1 MSQTTFELVEVLVAS
16 TALFALFV
24 QGLLLWKRSR
34 RQGAL
39 MISAAMVVTTLVVPV
54 VRNLVGTLVDAN
66 LLARTIVVAFLW
78 GTIATVGLVV
88 LLRNKP
94 VMCAGLV
101 VVVLSATLA
110 AEWVAVPQWN
120 VSRSIFVK
128 GPVANPSSALRVSS
142 KPSRLARF
150 NVLLLGG
157 DAGPGRWGLR
167 TDAMHLVSLNASMEP
182 DDGVVIISIP
192 RNLLNAP
199 MPATLRDKF
208 PNGFNLIAN
217 ALFGWGEQHSADVQR
232 ALGAT
237 GEPGASLVAAMVA
250 EFTGLRVDGW
260 ILTDMRGF
268 INLVDAAGGVDVWVD
283 KHIRAPGSAFGA
295 LTPAHDF
302 ASGWQTLDGAEALSF
317 TRARKQDSDYH
328 RMARQRCVL
337 ASLAAQMS
345 PGKLLARWPRIAS
358 TVAAHVRTNLSP
370 AEIVQLRRMAGL
382 QSRDMKVLSL
392 VPPYVN
398 TGLWDLEEVHTLVRN
413 AIYGTRNSV
422 VLPGTNTT
430 VTAGDTLLAEDARWQ
445 CRVTKTG

>member
-1 MSQTTFELVEVLVAS
+1 MNKSEIQLSEFVIAS
-16 TALFALFV
+16 FAAAVIVIQAFF
-24 QGLLLWKRSR
+24 LWKTR
-34 RQGAL
+34 RRFGAL
-39 MISAAMVVTTLVVPV
+39 MSVIAGILAVLVFPILYQPMSSLVDSSSLFRVGVAVCVWGFASIAGVPFLLRRKPRVCVGLCSFLLVVTV
-54 VRNLVGTLVDAN
+54 
-66 LLARTIVVAFLW
+66 
-78 GTIATVGLVV
+78 
-88 LLRNKP
+88 
-94 VMCAGLV
+94 
-101 VVVLSATLA
+101 A
-110 AEWVAVPQWN
+110 AEWVVVPQWN
-120 VSRSIFVK
+120 VSRQVFVNA
-128 GPVANPSSALRVSS
+128 PVADPQVVSEKS
-142 KPSRLARF
+142 PQTDRLARF

-182 DDGVVIISIP
+182 DDGVVVISIP

-199 MPATLRDKF
+199 MPSALKEQF